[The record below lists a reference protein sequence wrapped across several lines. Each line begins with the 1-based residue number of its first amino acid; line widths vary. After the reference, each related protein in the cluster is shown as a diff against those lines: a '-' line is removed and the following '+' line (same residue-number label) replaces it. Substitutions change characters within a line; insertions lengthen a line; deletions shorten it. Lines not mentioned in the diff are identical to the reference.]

1 MSTYDVE
8 VISDIESED
17 NSTVPSAVNVQPI
30 IPASPQEP
38 STNSVLSKIVD
49 ALIQD
54 LDAHQQ
60 LEAQRL
66 TMERGQDQDDRCE
79 REKRDVAQREVR
91 DSELALREKRESGYK
106 DFYRQRAEKHQATI
120 AKLASIAEILARKA

>member
-17 NSTVPSAVNVQPI
+17 NSTVNVQPI

-49 ALIQD
+49 ALVQD

-66 TMERGQDQDDRCE
+66 TMEREQDQDDRCE
-79 REKRDVAQREVR
+79 REKRDVAQKEVR
-91 DSELALREKRESGYK
+91 DCELGLREKRESGYK
-106 DFYRQRAEKHQATI
+106 DFYRQRAEKHQATV